1 VTTPRPTRRWRAAA
15 LLLVG
20 ALGLAACGSAGD
32 DAAGGSGTG
41 GSTAQESSTL
51 RIGLNR
57 TIGSLDP
64 GEGTEG
70 NATGSLKS
78 ALYSSLLTIDA
89 DGELVGDLATGWEQT
104 APTEW
109 TFTIRTDATF
119 SDGSPLTAV
128 EIKENFDRLLD
139 PETTLY
145 DAGTLQPIIASA
157 AAPDAETLVVTT
169 FDSYL
174 RLPERL
180 STVYFVSPDYVADHT
195 PATEV
200 LGSGPYVLESVD
212 PENGAVLVAN
222 PEYYGDAPA
231 YDRVEYSVFASEAT
245 RVTAVQS
252 GAVDFLSGLDPVD
265 LAQLDS
271 SDTYVT
277 NLVQSAWTINIRF
290 NELKEGVSDVRVRQA
305 LNYAVDKEALIAAFL
320 GDSVEP
326 QAGQVLATG
335 YETSNP
341 DLSAYPYDPEKA
353 KELLAE
359 AGFADGLTL
368 GLDYPAG
375 AYLAVDSIVQA
386 IAAQLEEVGVTVQ
399 LNPLTFA
406 NFIPKTE
413 SDDQGPLVY
422 QGWGGNYPVAAER
435 LRLFASSHPNVRTTD
450 EVYDAAVAAAASA
463 TTTEEEQ
470 AAVDAATQQY
480 YDEAHALFLF
490 PQPISYAIAQGID
503 WTPRVEGWI
512 RPQDFT
518 PAT

>member
-1 VTTPRPTRRWRAAA
+1 MSTHRPVRRWRSAALLVVAAA
-15 LLLVG
+15 L
-20 ALGLAACGSAGD
+20 ALSACGSAD
-32 DAAGGSGTG
+32 DGASSGTSG
-41 GSTAQESSTL
+41 TQSGSTDTL

-70 NATGSLKS
+70 NATGSLKV
-78 ALYSSLLTIDA
+78 ALYSSLLSIDG
-89 DGELVGDLATGWEQT
+89 DGELVGDLATSWEQT

-119 SDGSPLTAV
+119 SDGSELTAV

-139 PETTLY
+139 PESTLY
-145 DAGTLQPIIASA
+145 DAGELQPIIASA
-157 AAPDAETLVVTT
+157 AAPDAETLVITT
-169 FDSYL
+169 QDTYL

-180 STVYFVSPDYVADHT
+180 STVYFVSPDYVADHN

-222 PEYYGDAPA
+222 PDYYGDAPA
-231 YDRVEYSVFASEAT
+231 YERVEYSVYASEAT

-252 GAVDFLSGLDPVD
+252 GAVDFLSGIDPVD
-265 LAQLDS
+265 LDQFAS
-271 SDTYVT
+271 SDVYTT
-277 NLVQSAWTINIRF
+277 NVVSSAWTINLRF

-305 LNYAVDKEALIAAFL
+305 LNYAVDKEALIDAFL
-320 GDSVEP
+320 GGAVEP

-335 YETSNP
+335 FETTNP
-341 DLSAYPYDPEKA
+341 DLSAYPYDPDKA
-353 KELLAE
+353 RELLAE
-359 AGFADGLTL
+359 AGYSDGLTL
-368 GLDYPAG
+368 QLDYPEG
-375 AYLAVDSIVQA
+375 SYLAVDSIVQA
-386 IAAQLEEVGVTVQ
+386 IAAQLEEVGVTLQ

-406 NFIPKTE
+406 NYITKTE
-413 SDDQGPLVY
+413 SDDEGTLVY

-435 LRLFASSHPNVRTTD
+435 LRLFASSHPNVRLGD
-450 EVYDAAVAAAASA
+450 EVYDAAVDAAASA
-463 TTTEEEQ
+463 TTDEEEQ
-470 AAVDAATQQY
+470 TAVDEATQRF

-490 PQPISYAIAQGID
+490 PQPISYVISQDID